1 MRKENKNLTYA
12 QFRFAFDSN
21 MARHGFVSFHTQES
35 LGFSNTPCH
44 MCGSSSAGERYEGM
58 GLRASLGSD
67 GMTGEGGFEVCEDC
81 RYYAEYGILDDVSML
96 DIDMQES
103 DSFLELLMQ
112 GVKVTEVNPYILD
125 FALENAGEKFT
136 LRIEDIC
143 ANNADNQAQ
152 VCYNLYDKHG
162 KVIFNG
168 ADIFLG
174 CGHEVLKVATF
185 KTVMGFL
192 TLRLGDTDKD
202 YFDEYTPAQIEFR
215 DTHAEYL
222 SLLALDY
229 SQQEQAQHI
238 KKYFEGL
245 RGKNYV

>member
-1 MRKENKNLTYA
+1 MKQENKSLAYA
-12 QFRFAFDSN
+12 KFRLAFDSN
-21 MARHGFVSFHTQES
+21 MAKHGFYSFHTHES
-35 LGFSNTPCH
+35 LGFSHSTCD
-44 MCGSSSAGERYEGM
+44 MCGGLAGERYEGN
-58 GLRASLGSD
+58 GLKVNPNGKGMLSED
-67 GMTGEGGFEVCEDC
+67 GFRVCVDC
-81 RYYAEYGILDDVSML
+81 CYYAEYGKLDDMFML
-96 DIDMQES
+96 DVDMQES
-103 DSFLELLMQ
+103 DNFLELLMQ
-112 GVKVTEVNPYILD
+112 GVKIQELD
-125 FALENAGEKFT
+125 SYTLEFSLPSGNDVFKLE
-136 LRIEDIC
+136 IEDTC
-143 ANNADNQAQ
+143 ESDSDGKPKVSYTLYNSANEI
-152 VCYNLYDKHG
+152 
-162 KVIFNG
+162 IFSG
-168 ADIFLG
+168 SDIYAP
-174 CGHEVLKVATF
+174 CGSEVLTVATF